1 MNKPLF
7 QKNNRLLV
15 IDDNQDIHADFR
27 KILQNSDE
35 LSAGLETA
43 GAKLFGETPLQMRSA
58 IFEIDSAFSGEE
70 GLVLVQKSLAKGRPY
85 ALAFVDM
92 RMAPGWDG
100 IETTARICQNDP
112 DIQIVICTAYSDYSW
127 DKIIEKL
134 GQSDRLV
141 ILKKPF
147 DSIEVLQMA
156 HALTEKWELGQRARA
171 RTEQLEEMVA
181 TRTRELQVANE
192 QLKTEMAERARTEE
206 SLRQAQKMEAL
217 GQLAGGIA
225 HDFNNLLT
233 IIRGY
238 VECLVLEAYGH
249 SNMLESLHQIDV
261 AAERAARLT
270 SQMLMFS
277 RKKRILPQSLNLNE
291 VIAHFGTMLR
301 RLLGENIVVDV
312 QCGSAPLIIHAD
324 PVMIEM
330 VVLNLSVNAR
340 DAMPQGGRLEIRV
353 GEIEIKGEDI
363 RHNSKA
369 RPGWFACISI
379 ADTGSGIAP
388 ETLPHLFEPF
398 FTTKEVGKG
407 TGLGLATVYGIVKQH
422 EGWIEV
428 ASDPGHGAKF
438 DIFLPNGVKNVGPV
452 AAPDSKAKVTG
463 GNETILVVEDEEA
476 VRRLTKAI
484 LQRHGYRIFDAGS
497 GVEALTVWKEHQPE
511 IDLLLTDM
519 IMPGGISGREL
530 AERLLLEK
538 PALQVIYTT
547 GYSLDAMS
555 QTLALTDGLNFLPKP
570 YHPNKLLQTT
580 RRCLDEIAQGNL
592 DWPAMAGRRAF
603 SVRPLLPACTMRR
616 VDDEVNPRL

>member
-1 MNKPLF
+1 MNDTLF

-15 IDDNQDIHADFR
+15 IDDNQAIHSDFK
-27 KILQNSDE
+27 KILQNSDD
-35 LSAGLETA
+35 LSAGLDAA
-43 GAKLFGETPLQMRSA
+43 GAELFGESPVQARPA
-58 IFEIDSAFSGEE
+58 GFEIDSAFSGEE
-70 GLVLVQKSLAKGRPY
+70 GLALVQGAMAKGRPY
-85 ALAFVDM
+85 ALAFVDV

-147 DSIEVLQMA
+147 DTIEVLQMA
-156 HALTEKWELGQRARA
+156 HALTEKWELGQKARA
-171 RTEQLEEMVA
+171 RMEQLEEMVA
-181 TRTRELQVANE
+181 TRTHELQVANE

-206 SLRQAQKMEAL
+206 TLRQAQKMEAL

-238 VECLVLEAYGH
+238 VNCLTLDLQKDPG
-249 SNMLESLHQIDV
+249 MLESLHQID
-261 AAERAARLT
+261 AAAQRAAKLT

-277 RKKRILPQSLNLNE
+277 RKKRIQPQSLNLNE

-312 QCGSAPLIIHAD
+312 QCGTAPLIIHAD

-363 RHNSKA
+363 RQNSKA

-379 ADTGSGIAP
+379 VDAGCGIAP

-398 FTTKEVGKG
+398 FTTKGVGKG

-428 ASDPGHGAKF
+428 ASEPGHGAKF
-438 DIFLPNGVKNVGPV
+438 DIFLPNGAKNAGPG
-452 AAPDSKAKVTG
+452 ATPDPKAKMTG
-463 GNETILVVEDEEA
+463 GNETILMVEDEEP
-476 VRRLTKAI
+476 VRRLAKAI
-484 LQRHGYRIFDAGS
+484 LQRNGYRVFEAGS
-497 GVEALTVWKEHQPE
+497 GVEALTVWKEHQSE

-538 PALQVIYTT
+538 PDLKVIYTT

-555 QTLALTDGLNFLPKP
+555 QALALTDGLNFLPKP

-580 RRCLDEIAQGNL
+580 RRCLDERS
-592 DWPAMAGRRAF
+592 WPGSPISM
-603 SVRPLLPACTMRR
+603 P
-616 VDDEVNPRL
+616 NPNPDHPTEIFA

>member
-1 MNKPLF
+1 
-7 QKNNRLLV
+7 
-15 IDDNQDIHADFR
+15 
-27 KILQNSDE
+27 
-35 LSAGLETA
+35 
-43 GAKLFGETPLQMRSA
+43 
-58 IFEIDSAFSGEE
+58 
-70 GLVLVQKSLAKGRPY
+70 
-85 ALAFVDM
+85 
-92 RMAPGWDG
+92 
-100 IETTARICQNDP
+100 
-112 DIQIVICTAYSDYSW
+112 
-127 DKIIEKL
+127 
-134 GQSDRLV
+134 
-141 ILKKPF
+141 
-147 DSIEVLQMA
+147 MA
-156 HALTEKWELGQRARA
+156 HALTEKWELGQKARA
-171 RTEQLEEMVA
+171 RMEQLEEMVA
-181 TRTRELQVANE
+181 TRTHELQVANE
-192 QLKTEMAERARTEE
+192 QLKTEMAERVRTEE
-206 SLRQAQKMEAL
+206 TLRQAQKMEAL

-238 VECLVLEAYGH
+238 VNCLALDVSKDPG
-249 SNMLESLHQIDV
+249 MLESLHQID
-261 AAERAARLT
+261 AAAQRAAKLT

-277 RKKRILPQSLNLNE
+277 RKKRIQPQSLNLNE

-312 QCGSAPLIIHAD
+312 QCGTAPLIIHAD

-353 GEIEIKGEDI
+353 GGIEIKGEDI
-363 RHNSKA
+363 RQNSKA

-379 ADTGSGIAP
+379 VDAGCGIAP

-428 ASDPGHGAKF
+428 ASEPGHGARF
-438 DIFLPNGVKNVGPV
+438 DIFLPNGAKNVGPG
-452 AAPDSKAKVTG
+452 AAPDPKAKMTG
-463 GNETILVVEDEEA
+463 GNETILMVEDEEP
-476 VRRLTKAI
+476 VRRLARAV
-484 LQRHGYRIFDAGS
+484 LQRHGYRVFEAGS
-497 GVEALTVWKEHQPE
+497 GVEALTVWKEHQSE

-538 PALQVIYTT
+538 PALKVIYTT

-580 RRCLDEIAQGNL
+580 RHCLDERSWPGSAIPMQSPDL
-592 DWPAMAGRRAF
+592 D
-603 SVRPLLPACTMRR
+603 LPKEIFA
-616 VDDEVNPRL
+616 